1 MRRSTLQSHPS
12 SICLQAQFF
21 VIRFDDLVLQRG
33 TKVLFD
39 HATATL
45 NPGERVGLVGVNG
58 SGKSTL
64 FSMLRGELHADGGEV
79 AIPPTWQVA
88 HVAQERRQSTAAR
101 STTPST
107 AIPACATSN
116 AGSPQQK
123 RRTTAMRRPKPTR
136 PLPMPTATPHRR
148 VRRRCCSVSV
158 SRWRRPR
165 NPWRASPAAGAC
177 V

>member
-64 FSMLRGELHADGGEV
+64 FSMLRGELHA
-79 AIPPTWQVA
+79 
-88 HVAQERRQSTAAR
+88 
-101 STTPST
+101 
-107 AIPACATSN
+107 
-116 AGSPQQK
+116 
-123 RRTTAMRRPKPTR
+123 
-136 PLPMPTATPHRR
+136 
-148 VRRRCCSVSV
+148 
-158 SRWRRPR
+158 
-165 NPWRASPAAGAC
+165 
-177 V
+177 